1 MQIDEA
7 ALRRKI
13 LLEQLKGEDAI
24 TLKVAAA
31 IPEDKFGW
39 KPVPEKAMGA
49 AELALHAAGAV
60 VFFMDLVS
68 GKQPRDE
75 RPATP
80 ASRAELLH
88 AIEEAQGAY
97 RKFIADLSDEACAKP
112 VDFFGQQP
120 AAIQLLS
127 WHVAH
132 MVHHRGQLA
141 TYLRIMGARV
151 PSIYGPSAD
160 DAGM

>member
-49 AELALHAAGAV
+49 AELAMHAAGAV
-60 VFFMDLVS
+60 VFFMDLVAGRKS
-68 GKQPRDE
+68 AGDHP
-75 RPATP
+75 PTP

-88 AIEEAQGAY
+88 AIGEAQAAY
-97 RKFIADLSDEACAKP
+97 RTFVAGLSDEDCAKT
-112 VDFFGQQP
+112 VDFFGSP
-120 AAIQLLS
+120 HAAIQILS
-127 WHVAH
+127 WHVVH
-132 MVHHRGQLA
+132 LVHHRGQLA

-151 PSIYGPSAD
+151 PSIYGGSAD